1 MARLLR
7 QRRWCACINN
17 VHGAKKKGVLKNTK
31 FKTGFGLIVPGGT
44 DFCRF
49 NFSVEQKKKKCLRL
63 EFHFIMFPVLSGLY
77 SYRSNRKAGALFYY
91 LKERVFAHLKF

>member
-49 NFSVEQKKKKCLRL
+49 NFSVEQKKKNVYVWNFTLLC
-63 EFHFIMFPVLSGLY
+63 FPSYQDY

>member
-49 NFSVEQKKKKCLRL
+49 NFSVEQKKKKMFTSGISLYYVSRL
-63 EFHFIMFPVLSGLY
+63 IRTTRTGPTVRQALYFII
-77 SYRSNRKAGALFYY
+77 
-91 LKERVFAHLKF
+91 

>member
-1 MARLLR
+1 VARLLR

-17 VHGAKKKGVLKNTK
+17 VHGANKKGVLKNTK

-49 NFSVEQKKKKCLRL
+49 NFSVEQKKKNVYVWNFTLLCFPSYQDYTRTGPTVRQALY
-63 EFHFIMFPVLSGLY
+63 FII
-77 SYRSNRKAGALFYY
+77 
-91 LKERVFAHLKF
+91 